1 VLNVGH
7 TRQQVGRIYHQ
18 LVNASDADRAGP
30 RITLTGNDA
39 HFASNSNGVERC
51 SGDPRPKAEIPTL
64 DTSTQSNVVPV
75 TSTVTGVKSGFTY
88 TVPKHGIVVLT
99 MRTR

>member
-1 VLNVGH
+1 MNPGPDLEPYVQDALDEIEYVMGLSADPQA
-7 TRQQVGRIYHQ
+7 T
-18 LVNASDADRAGP
+18 NAVDTADR
-30 RITLTGNDA
+30 
-39 HFASNSNGVERC
+39 
-51 SGDPRPKAEIPTL
+51 
-64 DTSTQSNVVPV
+64 VVPV

>member
-1 VLNVGH
+1 L
-7 TRQQVGRIYHQ
+7 TLSADPQAT
-18 LVNASDADRAGP
+18 NAIDTP
-30 RITLTGNDA
+30 
-39 HFASNSNGVERC
+39 ER
-51 SGDPRPKAEIPTL
+51 
-64 DTSTQSNVVPV
+64 VVPV